1 MLHRHTAA
9 ALLATATVRGGGAQA
24 AAGADAGSS
33 PDRSI
38 LRLPLHPRASTVAH
52 EPTASDPP
60 GPQPDSEAA
69 ASSAWTGRV
78 AQRLAALAAAARD
91 HAEHRPPEATASGHL
106 QQRLQRIVAGMHD
119 DATLGIAVREL
130 STGAPVFEWDAE
142 RSLNPASNHK
152 LLTAAA
158 ALELLGDDYRVETRV
173 LRDGDALVLV
183 GEGDPSL
190 QLHDLAALADA
201 VADTVPLSEI
211 RHIVVDD
218 TAFSSRRFGPGYD
231 PEGPGVSYMAPSGAL
246 SLQFNTVEIEVR
258 GAAKGRP
265 ARVSVSPP
273 CDHLEIRSTA
283 SGGPG
288 ALSVHSY
295 DHGDRTVVD
304 VRGHLRKGAVHRKR
318 RRITEPGLFTGSAF
332 AELLAH
338 RGATALTVER
348 GRATTTATLLS
359 THRSAPLPE
368 VLESALA
375 YSNNFTTEQLLR
387 TLGWRM
393 TGQPGDWDNGHLA
406 LTRYWEAAGLPAD
419 AVVFENASGL
429 SARGRITAAALT
441 DLLSFATREGSPAA
455 ALMQVL
461 PIAGREGT
469 VRDRLR
475 RSGGRVRAKTGT
487 LRGASALSG
496 IVEAK
501 GGRRLG
507 FSILVNGPVSPT
519 LSRRL
524 QDQLVM
530 ALVEH
535 GTAG

>member
-9 ALLATATVRGGGAQA
+9 ALVAVATLLGGANA
-24 AAGADAGSS
+24 AAEAGASTPRAGEAPRLRSTARLSS
-33 PDRSI
+33 PV
-38 LRLPLHPRASTVAH
+38 LL
-52 EPTASDPP
+52 
-60 GPQPDSEAA
+60 PQPLVSEGAA
-69 ASSAWTGRV
+69 P
-78 AQRLAALAAAARD
+78 LAAADPWAARVD
-91 HAEHRPPEATASGHL
+91 ERLDGLREAAQARAEQRPPEAEITEDLHHRLERLAS
-106 QQRLQRIVAGMHD
+106 GMHD
-119 DATLGIAVREL
+119 HATLGIAVREL
-130 STGAPVFEWDAE
+130 STGAPVFEYEAE

-152 LLTAAA
+152 LVTAAA
-158 ALELLGDDYRVETRV
+158 ALELLGDDYRFETRV
-173 LRDGDALVLV
+173 LRDGDALVIV

-190 QLHDLAALADA
+190 QEEDLEALASE
-201 VADTVPLSEI
+201 VAERVDLHEI
-211 RHIVVDD
+211 RRVVVDD
-218 TAFSSRRFGPGYD
+218 TAFSERRFGPGYD

-246 SLQFNTVEIEVR
+246 SLQFNTVEIEVQ
-258 GAAKGRP
+258 GAAEGQP
-265 ARVSVSPP
+265 VQVSVSPP
-273 CDHLEIRSTA
+273 CEHLEIRSTA
-283 SGGPG
+283 TGGRG
-288 ALSVHSY
+288 GLSVQTWS
-295 DHGDRTVVD
+295 DGDRTVVD
-304 VRGHLRKGAVHRKR
+304 VRGHLRRGKRYDKR

-332 AELLAH
+332 AQMLAH
-338 RGATALTVER
+338 RGAEALAVER
-348 GRATTTATLLS
+348 GPAPAGAEVVV

-375 YSNNFTTEQLLR
+375 YSNNFTTEQVLR

-393 TGQPGDWDNGHLA
+393 TGEPGDWDNGHRA
-406 LTRYWEAAGLPAD
+406 LDRYWEAAGLPSD

-429 SARGRITAAALT
+429 SSRGRVTAAALA
-441 DLLSFATREGSPAA
+441 DLLTFATREGSPAA
-455 ALMQVL
+455 ALLTAL

-469 VRDRLR
+469 LRGRLR

-524 QDQLVM
+524 QDRVVM

-535 GTAG
+535 GAAR